1 LRLYATVLTLGL
13 AIRFD
18 LINLRPEFEQL
29 RVLAEWWVIGLAGV
43 AFVLEFVADKIPW
56 VDSAWDSFH
65 TVIRP
70 VGAAVIAMTALGEF
84 DPLAQVAIALLT
96 GGVAF
101 TSHSMKAA
109 TRLAVNQ
116 SPEPVSNSLLS
127 LAGDFAVPV
136 GVWLAMEHPLLIGS
150 IAAVCVAV
158 FLMVAPRIFRLLR
171 VQFLAV
177 RALIRSRFGKP
188 DDSSSSAI
196 PEAYA
201 ERLRRELGLRE
212 LPPATR
218 AVAAQGSGGL
228 KNSLGY
234 LVLLEDE
241 AVFLTRR
248 WFRYRTHRVR
258 LSDQTARQYGRGFLL
273 DRLTIR
279 HGDQTCQY
287 SLFKDNQLE
296 MAPEA
301 VSSTSRP

>member
-1 LRLYATVLTLGL
+1 
-13 AIRFD
+13 
-18 LINLRPEFEQL
+18 
-29 RVLAEWWVIGLAGV
+29 
-43 AFVLEFVADKIPW
+43 
-56 VDSAWDSFH
+56 
-65 TVIRP
+65 
-70 VGAAVIAMTALGEF
+70 MTALGEF
-84 DPLAQVAIALLT
+84 DPLTQVAIALLT

-127 LAGDFAVPV
+127 LAGDVAVPV

-150 IAAVCVAV
+150 IAALCVV
-158 FLMVAPRIFRLLR
+158 LFLIIAPRIFRLLR
-171 VQFLAV
+171 VLFSAL
-177 RALIRSRFGKP
+177 RALIRSRFGTP
-188 DDSSSSAI
+188 DDSSL

-201 ERLRRELGLRE
+201 ERLRRELGLRK

-218 AVAAQGSGGL
+218 AVATQGSGGL

-234 LVLLEDE
+234 LVFLEDE
-241 AVFLTRR
+241 AVFITRR
-248 WFRYRTHRVR
+248 WFRYHTHRVP
-258 LSDQTARQYGRGFLL
+258 LSDTTSRQQGRGFLL

-296 MAPEA
+296 VAPEA